1 MARLVRSDV
10 VMIWDLLIALSL
22 PVWLFVEQVAQSR
35 RRRRRLAIVKA
46 RKRTRQETLDALL
59 ARTASSRT

>member
-1 MARLVRSDV
+1 
-10 VMIWDLLIALSL
+10 MIWDLLIALSL